1 MVHMKDILSLVAIA
15 RHLGDDG
22 LADPFSPW
30 HGEDD

>member
-1 MVHMKDILSLVAIA
+1 MVHMKDILSLVAMV
-15 RHLGDDG
+15 RHPGDDG